1 MALLS
6 KADILGADDIPH
18 EDVTVPEWGGTVRVR
33 GLTGGQR
40 SLIEATMIAAKGQE
54 VSVRTEAF
62 KTLRER
68 LVAACLVDES
78 GKRLFSDK
86 EVGALAEKSGK
97 VLGRLFE
104 IAQRL
109 SGMDDDAVEEMAG
122 NSDAG
127 QSAGSDSA

>member
-18 EDVTVPEWGGTVRVR
+18 EDVAVPEWGGTVRVR

-86 EVGALAEKSGK
+86 EVTALAEKSGK

>member
-6 KADILGADDIPH
+6 KTDILGADDIPH
-18 EDVTVPEWGGTVRVR
+18 EDVSVPEWGGTVRVR